1 MGTQTQADE
10 YVSITG
16 VDVGAGDGKCTAEE
30 QLPEVSIQNVAP
42 TQKNEIFRES
52 GGKPDKYILL
62 LLKEF
67 ISAETYNSWVNKVN
81 FDGTRGKYGLPR
93 KVRTN
98 LDAFLEHRFME
109 VIEADKIKTQ
119 VNTFLC
125 LAITR

>member
-1 MGTQTQADE
+1 MQIQTQVDE
-10 YVSITG
+10 SVSISSL
-16 VDVGAGDGKCTAEE
+16 DAGAGGGKCTTEE
-30 QLPEVSIQNVAP
+30 QLPEVSIQNMAP

-52 GGKPDKYILL
+52 GRKPDKYILL

-125 LAITR
+125 FPITG